1 MAIQQ
6 GRRFY
11 RYIEKNYKVLSG
23 LAEVVD
29 GRQWCKTELADVLR
43 IIFVGAVNGY
53 GSINRIAQNLRG
65 KSASF
70 NFMGRR
76 ARPSADAIAY
86 ALTKMPDAD
95 GLRAVMAQIA
105 RRAKRNKT
113 VSAGDQGITC
123 AVDGIEVFSSRARCC
138 DECLERTI
146 TVNGKEETE
155 YYHRVVVCSIVME
168 ETHLILDLEMTRKG
182 EGEVTTAK
190 RLLERVM
197 LQHRRYFNYLTFD
210 AIYANRGIISLAQ
223 RYGKGV
229 VIVLKHNCEDLLQ
242 DAEQLLPMS
251 SLTITEHND
260 TKRYLRE
267 VEGLDNWEPTV
278 ATLRVVESQEV
289 KTETH
294 LVGKTE
300 SQVIVRRTWVWLTTI
315 PASERSADEI
325 ATIGHRRWKIEN
337 RAFNELANL
346 WHAKHCYCKEP
357 RAIEA
362 MLFILAIAHTLF
374 DLFYLRRLKP
384 ETRALYSKL
393 ALRLDCLAHFDT
405 VAAFASG

>member
-1 MAIQQ
+1 MAIQY

-11 RYIEKNYKVLSG
+11 RYIEKNYKVISG

-29 GRQWCKTELADVLR
+29 GRQWCKVEFADVLR
-43 IIFVGAVNGY
+43 ILFVGAVNNY
-53 GSINRIAQNLRG
+53 GSINRIAQNVRG
-65 KSASF
+65 KHAAF

-76 ARPSADAIAY
+76 KRPSADALAN
-86 ALTKMPDAD
+86 ALAKMPDAN
-95 GLRAVMAQIA
+95 GLRAVMTEIA

-113 VSAGDQGITC
+113 VAANQQGIIC

-138 DECLERTI
+138 DECLERTV
-146 TVNGKEETE
+146 TVNGEEVTE
-155 YYHRVVVCSIVME
+155 YYHRAVVGSIVME
-168 ETHLILDLEMTRKG
+168 KILLILDLDMTRKG

-190 RLLERVM
+190 RLLQRVM

-210 AIYANRGIISLAQ
+210 AIYANRGIINLAQ

-242 DAEQLLPMS
+242 DAEQLMPMS
-251 SLTITEHND
+251 SVTITKHND

-267 VEGLDNWEPTV
+267 VEELDNWGPEV
-278 ATLRVVESQEV
+278 AKLRVVESQEV
-289 KTETH
+289 TTETR
-294 LVGKTE
+294 LVGKTKTK
-300 SQVIVRRTWVWLTTI
+300 VIVRHTWVWLTTI
-315 PASERSADEI
+315 PASECLADEI
-325 ATIGHRRWKIEN
+325 ATIGHRRWKLEN
-337 RAFNELANL
+337 RGFNELANL

-362 MLFILAIAHTLF
+362 MLFILVIAHTLF

-405 VAAFASG
+405 VTAFASG